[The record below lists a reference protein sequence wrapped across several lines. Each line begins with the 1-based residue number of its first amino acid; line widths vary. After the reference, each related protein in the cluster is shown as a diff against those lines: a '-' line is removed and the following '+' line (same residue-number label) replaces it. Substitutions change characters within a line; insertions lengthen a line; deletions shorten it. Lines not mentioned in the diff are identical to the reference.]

1 MNNQEIANLIYE
13 SLCDLNPNY
22 LNSFKLCLTENKG
35 QYDSITIIPSYSP
48 YRENTKST
56 LFCRVKN
63 TGKSHYIA
71 FNSQYSALFDKFGV
85 RYSSAKSEVS
95 YIRIDLDD
103 FKKYINNADFADI
116 LNRIFLDSFCLKKF
130 DCCSK
135 YNECSDARHCVHE
148 DAIYS
153 TACTYRKHSENG
165 KIFYGENR
173 NMDKN
178 GCFTPPVIT
187 YQNVKVDSVFKET
200 QSANRPEKGENLI
213 AFPDDYVIIDLETT
227 GLSPEYDEII
237 EVAALKVKN
246 GLISDSFQSL
256 VKPRNEVGDYISELT
271 GITNDMLS
279 SAPSIEEVLPKYLS
293 FIGDAVVV
301 GHNVNFDV
309 NFIYDN
315 DIRCFNEPF
324 RNNFIDTM
332 RLARKL
338 YPELKHHRLKDL
350 VTYLNIPC
358 SSLHRALGDCDI
370 TLECFNKMRSLAIE
384 KYSSLEEFKKNFKR
398 HKAAV
403 NLKTIVAESSDI
415 DENNP
420 FYGKYCVFTGELQK
434 MKRVEAAQIV
444 VNLGGFCGNAVT
456 KKTNFLILG
465 NNDYCS
471 AIKDGKSN
479 KQKKAEEY
487 KLKGLDIEIIP
498 ESVFYDMI
506 EY

>member
-1 MNNQEIANLIYE
+1 M
-13 SLCDLNPNY
+13 P
-22 LNSFKLCLTENKG
+22 LT
-35 QYDSITIIPSYSP
+35 ITHQ
-48 YRENTKST
+48 N
-56 LFCRVKN
+56 
-63 TGKSHYIA
+63 GKV
-71 FNSQYSALFDKFGV
+71 D
-85 RYSSAKSEVS
+85 
-95 YIRIDLDD
+95 DD
-103 FKKYINNADFADI
+103 F
-116 LNRIFLDSFCLKKF
+116 
-130 DCCSK
+130 
-135 YNECSDARHCVHE
+135 SDVQ
-148 DAIYS
+148 
-153 TACTYRKHSENG
+153 G
-165 KIFYGENR
+165 
-173 NMDKN
+173 
-178 GCFTPPVIT
+178 
-187 YQNVKVDSVFKET
+187 
-200 QSANRPEKGENLI
+200 ANRSEKGESLI
-213 AFPDDYVIIDLETT
+213 AFPDNYVIIDLETT
-227 GLSPEYDEII
+227 GLSSEYNEII

-246 GLISDSFQSL
+246 GLISDTFHSL
-256 VKPRNEVGDYISELT
+256 VKPCEEICDYISELT

-279 SAPSIEEVLPKYLS
+279 SAPNIEEVLPKYLS
-293 FIGDAVVV
+293 FIGNAVVV

-315 DIRCFNEPF
+315 NIWHFNEPF
-324 RNNFIDTM
+324 KNNFIDTM

-350 VTYLNIPC
+350 VTYLDIPR
-358 SSLHRALGDCDI
+358 SSLHRALGDCKI

-403 NLKTIVAESSDI
+403 NLKTIVAQSSDI

-420 FYGKYCVFTGELQK
+420 FYGKCCVFTGELQK

-444 VNLGGFCGNAVT
+444 VNLGGSCGNGVT